1 MKENIKYLTRLTA
14 MVTGTWLKLNL
25 FFGSISVIS
34 VFLGLFFLLK
44 DIDSGHSGH
53 AGAAPALILMFIQ
66 KPVGSILW
74 LLILVCVYLVF
85 LFSGKYVISKLI
97 NLILHD
103 KSETIIIPILDKIIS
118 GTKALQPGAVRKGID
133 AAVVR
138 IQLSK
143 QLKSEGG
150 HKWINRIIHF
160 ALKRIALDDVDFAD
174 PALKLDVVIKNK
186 VLQFLKDS
194 SDPDK
199 TLLWCILGFQCLA
212 LLFIYF
218 FPY

>member
-1 MKENIKYLTRLTA
+1 MKENIKYLARLTA
-14 MVTGTWLKLNL
+14 MVTGTWLKINL

-34 VFLGLFFLLK
+34 IFLGLFFLLK

-53 AGAAPALILMFIQ
+53 TSAAPALVLMFIQ

-74 LLILVCVYLVF
+74 LLMLACIYLVF
-85 LFSGKYVISKLI
+85 LFSGKYIIAKLI
-97 NLILHD
+97 NRIVQD
-103 KSETIIIPILDKIIS
+103 KSETIIIPLLDKIIS
-118 GTKALQPGAVRKGID
+118 RAKALQPGAVRKGID

-138 IQLSK
+138 MQLSE

-150 HKWINRIIHF
+150 YKWINRIIHF
-160 ALKRIALDDVDFAD
+160 ALKRIALNDVDFTD
-174 PALKLDVVIKNK
+174 PELKLDAVIKDRII
-186 VLQFLKDS
+186 QFLKDTS
-194 SDPDK
+194 TPDK
-199 TLLWCILGFQCLA
+199 TSLWLILGFQCLA